1 MCFNSLFVLC
11 PKKFLNLRKTLTFLV
26 KKKNNKKKAKLI
38 SARPFLRERAL
49 SRAVFV
55 VVVIVVVNEREKET
69 KETTTKTK
77 DDDESKN
84 ICCGKCKH
92 LYL

>member
-1 MCFNSLFVLC
+1 VFV
-11 PKKFLNLRKTLTFLV
+11 
-26 KKKNNKKKAKLI
+26 
-38 SARPFLRERAL
+38 
-49 SRAVFV
+49 V

-92 LYL
+92 LFYIYNSLLNSCFVNTRQQRFAIDDGVFN